1 MPQWLDR
8 FMNPID
14 FGDIS
19 DLKIRLQVLAD
30 EADRRLVTV
39 FGSGI
44 SSEVLP
50 NVPQLTDIFRAHVPK
65 AGLARFD
72 ATVADA
78 LDPGVKY
85 QNAAAVLTRQ
95 AGEQTV
101 MRAIRTAV
109 LQACLDVPEE
119 DVAEVA
125 RDEERCR
132 EYVRTGKWRMPRGY
146 QRFAKFFASLS
157 GRVRGP
163 IITTNFDPLIEIALR
178 QAGVPSDPIPI
189 PTDTTPTPQQ
199 LKEAI
204 AQPVL
209 HIHGYWTG
217 MATSNVPTRITSDRP
232 GLDDVLKELLTNS
245 VVLVVG
251 YSGWLDGFMKSLRSR
266 VLNKTDLLQAEVLW
280 ATYETDAA
288 AVTRGVIGEFV
299 GAPGFTLYLGVD
311 GHELFTDELAGD
323 ETETEETSS
332 PFGYSRVPRSSVVSA
347 SYQPGAFAEGSR
359 PVWAD
364 AAPGRWPV
372 LSSTVSLEQRVVEC
386 LRAGGG
392 GGAVAIGPLG
402 EGKSLALR
410 QVAHSVAGSRPEWN
424 VLWREPGAPVLTKEW
439 LSDVRAAGKTLVCVD
454 EADLIADDMV
464 STKDV
469 WAAEGSGITF
479 LLASHDRLWWQGGG
493 STLRPWIDDVLF
505 HGITK
510 DDARNIALTW
520 QGLGLLPDGSQE
532 VDTVVERLVTSAGT
546 MAAESNTLFGAV
558 LDVRYGSDLGARV
571 EDLVRKLHEIKLT
584 SSVDLGDV
592 FGGICVMQHT
602 LDTDGNRGQGASRS
616 VIAAMAGLDPVF
628 ADGKILQTLG
638 REAAVTFAGNRVYCR
653 HPSIAATVVD
663 YLHREGTAEKI
674 YELVGQAGGER
685 LVKNATTLEGYRDA
699 YLLSRSLPAPESVWA
714 ATGAVKGTGQQVLES
729 RVSLL
734 RALRLEGEQ
743 RAAAYA
749 RELAPRLM
757 TYDDYHGAVRAF
769 LVEFSI
775 SLRDEGEAQTS
786 AGLAAL
792 ALDDQVGYALDA
804 DRAGYALVSL
814 ARSAAAL
821 NTQTGG
827 AATRDAPA
835 ICAIMLERIRGK
847 ENASKYLSQYRPSAH
862 HDLRQLSTVK
872 LCGRLATMF
881 SKAAAQAFQATGVAV
896 GTHEVLTFNTL
907 RRLIDGPRG
916 AASR

>member
-1 MPQWLDR
+1 
-8 FMNPID
+8 MNPID

-30 EADRRLVTV
+30 EADRSLVTV

-44 SSEVLP
+44 SSQVLP
-50 NVPQLTDIFRAHVPK
+50 NVPQLTEIFRSHVPK

-72 ATVADA
+72 AIVAEA

-109 LQACLDVPEE
+109 LQACLDVPEK

-125 RDEERCR
+125 RDEDRCR
-132 EYVRTGKWRMPRGY
+132 EYVKTGQWRIPRGY
-146 QRFAKFFASLS
+146 LRFAKFFASLS

-199 LKEAI
+199 LKETI

-217 MATSNVPTRITSDRP
+217 MATSNVPTRITSERP
-232 GLDDVLKELLTNS
+232 GLDDVLRELLTNS

-280 ATYETDAA
+280 AAYETDAA
-288 AVTRGVIGEFV
+288 AVTSGVIGEFV

-311 GHELFTDELAGD
+311 GHELFPDELSGD
-323 ETETEETSS
+323 GAETEETS
-332 PFGYSRVPRSSVVSA
+332 PHYGYSRVPRSLAVSA
-347 SYQPGAFAEGSR
+347 SYEPGAFAEGSQ

-372 LSSTVSLEQRVVEC
+372 LSSTASLEQRVVQC
-386 LRAGGG
+386 LRVGGG

-410 QVAHSVAGSRPEWN
+410 QVAHSVASSRPEWN
-424 VLWREPGAPVLTKEW
+424 VLWREAGAPVLTKEW
-439 LSDVRAAGKTLVCVD
+439 LNDVRGSGKTLICVD
-454 EADLIADDMV
+454 EADLVADDIV

-469 WAAEGSGITF
+469 WAAEGSGIAF

-493 STLRPWIDDVLF
+493 WTLRPWIDDILF
-505 HGITK
+505 HGIT
-510 DDARNIALTW
+510 DNDATNIALTW
-520 QGLGLLPDGSQE
+520 QGLELLPDGTQD
-532 VDTVVERLVTSAGT
+532 VDAVAERLATSAGT

-558 LDVRYGSDLGARV
+558 LDVRYGAHLSARV
-571 EDLVRKLHEIKLT
+571 EDLVRKLHEIKL
-584 SSVDLGDV
+584 SDSVDLGDV

-602 LDTDGNRGQGASRS
+602 LDKDGNRGRGASRS
-616 VIAAMAGLDPVF
+616 VIAAMVGLDPVF

-653 HPSIAATVVD
+653 HPSIAAAVVD
-663 YLHREGTAEKI
+663 YVHQEGTAEKV

-685 LVKNATTLEGYRDA
+685 LVKNASTLEGYRDA
-699 YLLSRSLPAPESVWA
+699 YMLSRSLSAPESVWV
-714 ATGAVKGTGQQVLES
+714 ATGVVKGTGQRILES

-734 RALRLEGEQ
+734 RALRLEGKQ
-743 RAAAYA
+743 RAGAYV
-749 RELAPRLM
+749 RELAPRLV
-757 TYDDYHGAVRAF
+757 TYDDYRVAVRAF

-775 SLRDEGEAQTS
+775 SLRNEGEAQTS
-786 AGLAAL
+786 VGLAAL
-792 ALDDQVGYALDA
+792 AMDDQVGYALDE

-814 ARSAAAL
+814 ARSVAVL
-821 NTQTGG
+821 NTQRGD
-827 AATRDAPA
+827 AATKDAPA
-835 ICAIMLERIRGK
+835 LCAILLERVRGE
-847 ENASKYLSQYRPSAH
+847 ENASKYLSRYRPPTH
-862 HDLRQLSTVK
+862 HELRQLSTVK

-881 SKAAAQAFQATGVAV
+881 SKAATQALKATGVAV
-896 GTHEVLTFNTL
+896 ETQGALSFDTL
-907 RRLIDGPRG
+907 RRLADGARG
-916 AASR
+916 SASR

>member
-1 MPQWLDR
+1 
-8 FMNPID
+8 MNPID

-19 DLKIRLQVLAD
+19 DLKIRLQVLTE
-30 EADRRLVTV
+30 EADRPLVTV

-50 NVPQLTDIFRAHVPK
+50 SVPQLTDIFRNHVPK
-65 AGLARFD
+65 PGLARFD
-72 ATVADA
+72 ETVAEA
-78 LDPGVKY
+78 QDPGVKY

-109 LQACLDVPEE
+109 LQACPDVLEK

-125 RDEERCR
+125 RNEERCR
-132 EYVRTGKWRMPRGY
+132 EYVKTGNWRIPRGY
-146 QRFAKFFASLS
+146 EQFAKFFASLN
-157 GRVRGP
+157 GRMRGP
-163 IITTNFDPLIEIALR
+163 IITTNFDPLIELALG
-178 QAGVPSDPIPI
+178 QAGVPAVPIPI
-189 PTDTTPTPQQ
+189 PTDTTPTLQQ

-217 MATSNVPTRITSDRP
+217 PATSNVPTRITSDRP
-232 GLDDVLKELLTNS
+232 GLDDVLRKLLTNA

-251 YSGWLDGFMKSLRSR
+251 YSGWLDGFMKSLRSQ
-266 VLNKTDLLQAEVLW
+266 VLNKADLLEAEVLW
-280 ATYETDAA
+280 AAYETEAA
-288 AVTRGVIGEFV
+288 AVTSGAIGEFV

-311 GHELFTDELAGD
+311 GHELFTDELEQD
-323 ETETEETSS
+323 EAETEETSS
-332 PFGYSRVPRSSVVSA
+332 PFGYSRVPRILVDPA
-347 SYQPGAFAEGSR
+347 SYQPGAFAEGSL

-386 LRAGGG
+386 LRVGGG

-410 QVAHSVAGSRPEWN
+410 QVAHAVAGSRPEWN
-424 VLWREPGAPVLTKEW
+424 VLWREPGAPVLTKDW
-439 LSDVRAAGKTLVCVD
+439 LNDVRAVGKTLICVD
-454 EADLIADDMV
+454 EADLIMDGLVA
-464 STKDV
+464 TKDV
-469 WAAEGSGITF
+469 WATEGSGIAF
-479 LLASHDRLWWQGGG
+479 LLASHDRLWWQGAG
-493 STLRPWIDDVLF
+493 STLQQWIDDVLF
-505 HGITK
+505 HGITD

-520 QGLGLLPDGSQE
+520 QGLGLLPDGNQE
-532 VDTVVERLVTSAGT
+532 ADTVAERLATSADAMT
-546 MAAESNTLFGAV
+546 AESNTLFGAV
-558 LDVRYGSDLGARV
+558 LDVRYGADLGARV
-571 EDLVRKLHEIKLT
+571 EDLVRKLHEIDLT
-584 SSVDLGDV
+584 ESVDLGDI

-602 LDTDGNRGQGASRS
+602 LDKDGDLGEGASRS

-663 YLHREGTAEKI
+663 YLHREGTAEKV

-685 LVKNATTLEGYRDA
+685 LVKRATALEGYRAA
-699 YLLSRSLPAPESVWA
+699 YLLSRRLSAPQSVWA
-714 ATGAVKGTGQQVLES
+714 ATGAVKGTGHQILES

-734 RALRLEGEQ
+734 RALRREGKQ
-743 RAAAYA
+743 RAGTYA
-749 RELAPRLM
+749 RGLAPRLM
-757 TYDDYHGAVRAF
+757 DYVDYRGAVRAF

-775 SLRDEGEAQTS
+775 SLRDEGEVQTS

-792 ALDDQVGYALDA
+792 ALDDRLGYALVEK
-804 DRAGYALVSL
+804 RAGYALASL

-821 NTQTGG
+821 NAQTGG
-827 AATRDAPA
+827 QTTKDAPA
-835 ICAIMLERIRGK
+835 LCSILLERVRG
-847 ENASKYLSQYRPSAH
+847 EEEALRYLSWCRPPAH
-862 HDLRQLSTVK
+862 DELWQLSTVK
-872 LCGRLATMF
+872 ICGRLATMF
-881 SKAAAQAFQATGVAV
+881 NKAASQAVQATGVAV
-896 GTHEVLTFNTL
+896 ETHGVLAFDTL
-907 RRLIDGPRG
+907 RRLAKGPCGSAR
-916 AASR
+916 R

>member
-1 MPQWLDR
+1 
-8 FMNPID
+8 MNPID

-19 DLKIRLQVLAD
+19 DLKIRLQVLAE
-30 EADRRLVTV
+30 EADRPLVTV

-50 NVPQLTDIFRAHVPK
+50 SVPQLTDIFRDHMPEG
-65 AGLARFD
+65 GLARFD
-72 ATVADA
+72 ETVAEA
-78 LDPGVKY
+78 QDPGVKY

-95 AGEQTV
+95 AGEHRV

-109 LQACLDVPEE
+109 LQACPDVLEKN
-119 DVAEVA
+119 VAEVA
-125 RDEERCR
+125 RDEELCR
-132 EYVRTGKWRMPRGY
+132 EYMKTGNWRIPRGY
-146 QRFAKFFASLS
+146 RQFAKFFASLN
-157 GRVRGP
+157 GRMRGP
-163 IITTNFDPLIEIALR
+163 IITTNFDPLIELALG
-178 QAGVPSDPIPI
+178 QAGVPAVPIPI
-189 PTDTTPTPQQ
+189 PTDTTPTLQQ

-217 MATSNVPTRITSDRP
+217 RATSNVPTRITSDRP
-232 GLDDVLKELLTNS
+232 GLDDVLRKLLTNA

-251 YSGWLDGFMKSLRSR
+251 YSGWLDGFMKSLSST
-266 VLNKTDLLQAEVLW
+266 VLDKADLLEAEVLW
-280 ATYETDAA
+280 AAYETDAA
-288 AVTRGVIGEFV
+288 AVTSGAIGRFV

-311 GHELFTDELAGD
+311 GHELFTDQLDRD

-332 PFGYSRVPRSSVVSA
+332 PFGYSRVPRTLVDSA
-347 SYQPGAFAEGSR
+347 SYQPGAFAEGTQ

-372 LSSTVSLEQRVVEC
+372 LSSTALLEQKVVER
-386 LRAGGG
+386 LRVGGG

-424 VLWREPGAPVLTKEW
+424 VLWRDPGAPVLTKEW
-439 LSDVRAAGKTLVCVD
+439 LNDVRAAGKTLICVD
-454 EADLIADDMV
+454 EADLIMESMAA
-464 STKDV
+464 TKDV
-469 WAAEGSGITF
+469 WATEGSGIAF
-479 LLASHDRLWWQGGG
+479 LLASHDRLWWQGAG
-493 STLRPWIDDVLF
+493 SALQPWIDDVLF
-505 HGITK
+505 HGITD

-520 QGLGLLPDGSQE
+520 QGLGLLSDGNQE
-532 VDTVVERLVTSAGT
+532 VDTIAERLATSADA

-558 LDVRYGSDLGARV
+558 LDVRYGADLGARV

-584 SSVDLGDV
+584 DSVDLGDV

-602 LDTDGNRGQGASRS
+602 LDKDGNFGRGASRS
-616 VIAAMAGLDPVF
+616 VIAAMAGFDPVF

-663 YLHREGTAEKI
+663 YLHREGTAEKV

-685 LVKNATTLEGYRDA
+685 LVKKATTLEGYRDA
-699 YLLSRSLPAPESVWA
+699 YLLPRFLAAPQSVWA
-714 ATGAVKGTGQQVLES
+714 ATGAVKGTGHQVLES

-734 RALRLEGEQ
+734 RALRMEGKH
-743 RAAAYA
+743 RASAYA
-749 RELAPRLM
+749 RGLAPRLM
-757 TYDDYHGAVRAF
+757 DYVDYRGAVRAF

-775 SLRDEGEAQTS
+775 SLRDEGEAQAS

-792 ALDDQVGYALDA
+792 ALDDRLGYALDA

-821 NTQTGG
+821 NAQTGDQ
-827 AATRDAPA
+827 TTKDAPA
-835 ICAIMLERIRGK
+835 LCFILLERVRGE
-847 ENASKYLSQYRPSAH
+847 ENALTYLSWYRPPAGH
-862 HDLRQLSTVK
+862 ELRQLSTVK
-872 LCGRLATMF
+872 ICSRLATMF
-881 SKAAAQAFQATGVAV
+881 DRTASQAAQTTGIVMETHGMLAFDS
-896 GTHEVLTFNTL
+896 L
-907 RRLIDGPRG
+907 RRLAKGPHGPAGR
-916 AASR
+916 

>member
-1 MPQWLDR
+1 
-8 FMNPID
+8 MNPID

-19 DLKIRLQVLAD
+19 DLKIRLQFLAD

-72 ATVADA
+72 ATVAEA

-95 AGEQTV
+95 AGEHTV

-109 LQACLDVPEE
+109 LQACPDVPEK
-119 DVAEVA
+119 DVAKVA
-125 RDEERCR
+125 KDEERCR
-132 EYVRTGKWRMPRGY
+132 EYVKTGNWRIPRGY
-146 QRFAKFFASLS
+146 QRFAKFFASLG

-178 QAGVPSDPIPI
+178 QAGVASDPIPI

-217 MATSNVPTRITSDRP
+217 MATSNVPTRITSERP

-280 ATYETDAA
+280 AAYETDAA
-288 AVTRGVIGEFV
+288 AVTSGVIGEFV

-311 GHELFTDELAGD
+311 GHKLFTDELERA
-323 ETETEETSS
+323 ETEAEETSS
-332 PFGYSRVPRSSVVSA
+332 PFGYSRVPPILVDST
-347 SYQPGAFAEGSR
+347 SYQPGAFVEGSQ

-386 LRAGGG
+386 LRVGGG

-410 QVAHSVAGSRPEWN
+410 QVAHAVAGSRPEWN
-424 VLWREPGAPVLTKEW
+424 VLWREPGAPALTEEW
-439 LSDVRAAGKTLVCVD
+439 LNDARVAGKTLICVD
-454 EADLIADDMV
+454 EADLVMDDLV

-469 WAAEGSGITF
+469 WAAEGSGIAF
-479 LLASHDRLWWQGGG
+479 LLASHDRLWWQGAG
-493 STLRPWIDDVLF
+493 STLRRWIDDVLF

-510 DDARNIALTW
+510 DDARKIALTW
-520 QGLGLLPDGSQE
+520 QGLGLLPNGTQE
-532 VDTVVERLVTSAGT
+532 VNTVAERLATSAGA
-546 MAAESNTLFGAV
+546 MAAKSNTLFGAV
-558 LDVRYGSDLGARV
+558 LDVRYGADLGARV

-584 SSVDLGDV
+584 DSVDLGDV

-602 LDTDGNRGQGASRS
+602 LDKDGNLGKGASRS
-616 VIAAMAGLDPVF
+616 VIAAMVGLDPVF

-638 REAAVTFAGNRVYCR
+638 REAAVTFAGNRVYSR

-663 YLHREGTAEKI
+663 YLHREGAAEKV

-685 LVKNATTLEGYRDA
+685 LVKRASTLEGYRDA
-699 YLLSRSLPAPESVWA
+699 YLLSRSLPVPQSVWA
-714 ATGAVKGTGQQVLES
+714 ATGVVKGTGHQVLES

-734 RALRLEGEQ
+734 RTLRLEGEQ
-743 RAAAYA
+743 RAGAYA
-749 RELAPRLM
+749 RGLAPRLM
-757 TYDDYHGAVRAF
+757 DYVDYRGAVRAF

-775 SLRDEGEAQTS
+775 SLRDEGAAQTS

-792 ALDDQVGYALDA
+792 ALDDRLGYALDE

-821 NTQTGG
+821 HTQTGDE
-827 AATRDAPA
+827 ATKDAPA
-835 ICAIMLERIRGK
+835 LCSILLERIRGA
-847 ENASKYLSQYRPSAH
+847 EGALKYLSRYRPPAH
-862 HDLRQLSTVK
+862 HELWQLSTVK
-872 LCGRLATMF
+872 LCGRLTTMF
-881 SKAAAQAFQATGVAV
+881 DKAASQAAQTTGVPV
-896 GTHEVLTFNTL
+896 ETHGVLSFDNL
-907 RRLIDGPRG
+907 RRLADGRRG
-916 AASR
+916 SASR